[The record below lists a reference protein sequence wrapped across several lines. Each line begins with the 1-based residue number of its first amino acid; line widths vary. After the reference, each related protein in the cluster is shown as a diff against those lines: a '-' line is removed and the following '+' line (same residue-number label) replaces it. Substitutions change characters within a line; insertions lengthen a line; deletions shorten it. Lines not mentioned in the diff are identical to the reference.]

1 MKSVSEMGRGI
12 GVKPVASKKAFA
24 SMKLWASVLTLAA
37 LPGVVACDNDYTL
50 GYVYATS
57 AGTATGLVNA
67 YSIDNQTG
75 TLKLLPD
82 SPIPSGGRN
91 PVTLVS
97 DPVNHTFLYV
107 VNHDDSSVLQVGI
120 GTDGKL
126 YPQSTYNTTGSFPT
140 AAAISPDAKFLYVT
154 YTFKSG

>member
-12 GVKPVASKKAFA
+12 GVKPVASKKPFA
-24 SMKLWASVLTLAA
+24 SKKLWASLLALTA
-37 LPGVVACDNDYTL
+37 LPGVVARDHSYTL
-50 GYVYATS
+50 GDGYSTS
-57 AGTATGLVNA
+57 AGTATGLINA
-67 YSIDNQTG
+67 YSINNQTG
-75 TLKLLPD
+75 ALMLLPD

-107 VNHDDSSVLQVGI
+107 VNHDDSTVVQVGI

-126 YPQSTYNTTGSFPT
+126 YPDNTYNT
-140 AAAISPDAKFLYVT
+140 
-154 YTFKSG
+154 